1 MTYEKLTD
9 DLKEV
14 QTNLYLICNRLKDE
28 YKEDNIMFDVATIL
42 TNEVSNT
49 YRHIAQLLY
58 IMENGG
64 NKVITPILDK

>member
-14 QTNLYLICNRLKDE
+14 QTNLYLICNRLQEE

-64 NKVITPILDK
+64 NKVIRPILEQ